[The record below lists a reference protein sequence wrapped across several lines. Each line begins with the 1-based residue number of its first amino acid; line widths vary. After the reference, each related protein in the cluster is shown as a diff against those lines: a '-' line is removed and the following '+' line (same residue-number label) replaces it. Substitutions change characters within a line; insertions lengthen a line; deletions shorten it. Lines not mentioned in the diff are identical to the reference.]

1 MANQLSPWIMSIF
14 PVFFIGLWLL
24 MTIVFGLMSGWY
36 GLMSRFPNRPETPI
50 RRFKNLSGSMGAGV
64 NMSGIL
70 KISVCP
76 SGLRIGIWRI
86 FGPFCR
92 DFFVPWSQLRVIRR
106 NRILWQVAELNFGS
120 SRAGRLKI
128 EGYMANR
135 LARAAAERWPEAGSF
150 PPESAG
156 QAFFGVFIQW
166 LAVTTF
172 AGLFFFLAPRLA
184 GGSETTFPPIWIGF
198 LFPAIVFGIYSL
210 PRFFARISR

>member
-1 MANQLSPWIMSIF
+1 MTDQPSPWVFAIF

-24 MTIVFGLMSGWY
+24 ITVVLGVMSGWY
-36 GLMSRFPNRPETPI
+36 GLMSRFPNRPEMAI
-50 RRFKNLSGSMGAGV
+50 RSFKRLSGSMGVGV

-70 KISVCP
+70 TISVCP

-106 NRILWQVAELNFGS
+106 NRILWQIAELNFGNP
-120 SRAGRLKI
+120 RAGRLKI

-135 LARAAAERWPEAGSF
+135 LARTAAGHWPEMGAF
-150 PPESAG
+150 APESVG

-166 LAVTTF
+166 LAVTVL
-172 AGLFFFLAPRLA
+172 AGLFFTLAPRLVGPEA
-184 GGSETTFPPIWIGF
+184 AFPPMWISF